1 MLLDSHGVGG
11 QGGPGDGVGGH
22 QEIEGGSQDWGEETG
37 GVQGG
42 NKSRLMFLFTP
53 NFPDSSIDC
62 SGSGH
67 GVDVGVWSW

>member
-37 GVQGG
+37 GDQGG
-42 NKSRLMFLFTP
+42 NKSRHVPVHPKFFRLQ
-53 NFPDSSIDC
+53 C
-62 SGSGH
+62 
-67 GVDVGVWSW
+67 